1 MQSFMRGL
9 VIARSTATRQSSW
22 LGRPGRRGRPRADN
36 QFRGARDGEDVFC
49 QIPAPQQQGI
59 AKAAAVLSTRHVK
72 FTLPNVLTISRVP
85 MMFIVVALMYTDW
98 DGAATWAFW
107 LYIASALTD
116 WLDGLLAR
124 RANQVSSFGRF
135 MDATLD
141 KVMVTG
147 LMIALVNGG
156 YFEGFRITAMM
167 LLLLIVG
174 REFAISGLRMAA
186 ATKGLVV
193 EADASGKVKTFVQMN
208 AIGWLLG
215 ARMFERDYGHLF
227 GGSEDT
233 IVRVIHGGGLVLYV
247 LAAVLTVTSGIAYFR
262 KHGHV
267 VKD

>member
-1 MQSFMRGL
+1 MARTFYVKSRPIRTIRPTGL
-9 VIARSTATRQSSW
+9 ALDGWVVSTA
-22 LGRPGRRGRPRADN
+22 P
-36 QFRGARDGEDVFC
+36 
-49 QIPAPQQQGI
+49 
-59 AKAAAVLSTRHVK
+59 VK

-98 DGAATWAFW
+98 QWAATWAFW
-107 LYIASALTD
+107 LFIASALTD

-141 KVMVTG
+141 KVMVIG

-156 YFEGFRITAMM
+156 YFEKFRITAMM
-167 LLLLIVG
+167 LLLLIIA

-186 ATKGLVV
+186 ATRGLVV
-193 EADASGKVKTFVQMN
+193 EADTSGKIKTFVQLN

-215 ARMFERDYGHLF
+215 ARMFERDFSDLF
-227 GGSEDT
+227 GGDGGD
-233 IVRVIHGGGLVLYV
+233 IVRVVHWGGLGLYM

-262 KHGHV
+262 KHGHAV
-267 VKD
+267 RD